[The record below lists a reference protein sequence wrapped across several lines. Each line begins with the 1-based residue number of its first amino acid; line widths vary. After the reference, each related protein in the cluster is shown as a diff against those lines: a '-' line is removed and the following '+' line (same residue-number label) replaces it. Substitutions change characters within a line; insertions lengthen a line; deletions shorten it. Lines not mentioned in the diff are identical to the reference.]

1 MLVKKLKKIALIFA
15 GTLSLTLAIVGIF
28 IPLLP
33 TTPLL
38 LLASFCYIRSSKRL
52 YNWLINHKWFGT
64 YIYNYMTYGAI
75 HSRTK
80 TRALILLWFSLVISM
95 IIVDRLVLTLLLAV
109 VGVTVSIHILS
120 LKTFD
125 PKIHKKTC

>member
-80 TRALILLWFSLVISM
+80 TRALLLLWLSLAISM

>member
-1 MLVKKLKKIALIFA
+1 MRVRKLKKIALVLT
-15 GTLSLTLAIVGIF
+15 GTLALSLAVIGIF

-52 YNWLINHKWFGT
+52 YSWLINHKYFGN
-64 YIYNYMTYGAI
+64 YIYNYMTYRAVR
-75 HSRTK
+75 SRTK
-80 TRALILLWFSLVISM
+80 VHALLLLWFSLTISM
-95 IIVDRLVLTLLLAV
+95 IILSRFIITLILISIGTAV
-109 VGVTVSIHILS
+109 SLHIIS

-125 PKIHKKTC
+125 PKIHKKTY

>member
-1 MLVKKLKKIALIFA
+1 LLVKKLKKIALIFA